1 MEIQF
6 QDAQK
11 ELDLNRGAAKI
22 LSKLYDEG
30 KGVFDAHGN
39 FTLFETSTDAMR
51 FNI

>member
-1 MEIQF
+1 MELQF
-6 QDAQK
+6 EESQK
-11 ELDLNRGAAKI
+11 EVDLNRGAAKI

-30 KGVFDAHGN
+30 KGVFDAQGN